1 MVSINLLVR
10 YFIPGAR
17 GVSYEVHMEKYVRKG
32 LQERTQKRRTWGGER
47 ALPNIKRYYERYIT
61 KSVWFGGMNGQK
73 DQQNALEYLEE
84 IRLYL
89 EINT

>member
-1 MVSINLLVR
+1 M
-10 YFIPGAR
+10 
-17 GVSYEVHMEKYVRKG
+17 
-32 LQERTQKRRTWGGER
+32 
-47 ALPNIKRYYERYIT
+47 
-61 KSVWFGGMNGQK
+61 WFGGMNGQK